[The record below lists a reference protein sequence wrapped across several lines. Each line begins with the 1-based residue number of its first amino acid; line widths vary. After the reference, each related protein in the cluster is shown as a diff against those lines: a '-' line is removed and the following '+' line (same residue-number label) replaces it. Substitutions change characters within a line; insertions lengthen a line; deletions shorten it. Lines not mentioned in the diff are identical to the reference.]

1 VLLELLTGKLPVE
14 VASMNYED
22 EDLYQ
27 NMAERHTDATAGA
40 WAAGAVEAM
49 ASASH
54 ACLEYRSHKRASV
67 RDVLPALEAAGAE
80 HA

>member
-1 VLLELLTGKLPVE
+1 MPLYQPVHTLPFT
-14 VASMNYED
+14 ED

-27 NMAERHTDATAGA
+27 DMMERHTDVAAGA

-54 ACLEYRSHKRASV
+54 ACLEYRAHKRASV

>member
-1 VLLELLTGKLPVE
+1 
-14 VASMNYED
+14 M
-22 EDLYQ
+22 
-27 NMAERHTDATAGA
+27 MERHTDVAAGA

-49 ASASH
+49 ASASR
-54 ACLEYRSHKRASV
+54 ACLEYRAHKRASV

>member
-1 VLLELLTGKLPVE
+1 
-14 VASMNYED
+14 MNYED
-22 EDLYQ
+22 EELHAS
-27 NMAERHTDATAGA
+27 MARHTDAAAGA

-49 ASASH
+49 ASASR